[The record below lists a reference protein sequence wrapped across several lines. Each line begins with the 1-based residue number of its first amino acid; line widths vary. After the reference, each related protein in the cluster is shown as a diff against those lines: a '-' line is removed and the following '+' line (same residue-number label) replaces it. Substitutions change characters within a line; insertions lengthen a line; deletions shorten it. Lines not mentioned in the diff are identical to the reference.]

1 MNDNAMNSQHECID
15 ANRVKIGAA
24 SEQETKAVK
33 AYESP
38 ELICYGDVRDV
49 TLGPTVGTGESGCEV
64 LAVGPPTL
72 PCPF

>member
-1 MNDNAMNSQHECID
+1 MP
-15 ANRVKIGAA
+15 KKGY
-24 SEQETKAVK
+24 ET
-33 AYESP
+33 P

-49 TLGPTVGTGESGCEV
+49 TLGPTVGTGESGCAV

>member
-1 MNDNAMNSQHECID
+1 MKSNQDQTSTID
-15 ANRVKIGAA
+15 DSIDCKLSAKSMPKKGY
-24 SEQETKAVK
+24 ET
-33 AYESP
+33 P

-49 TLGPTVGTGESGCEV
+49 TLGPTVGTGESGCAV

>member
-1 MNDNAMNSQHECID
+1 MNSEIMNPHNDRSHAQQKDGD
-15 ANRVKIGAA
+15 AGAVDGVKPLKPY
-24 SEQETKAVK
+24 ET
-33 AYESP
+33 P

-64 LAVGPPTL
+64 LAPGPATL